1 MVEQFDGQVTII
13 TIIIINTDER
23 STTTSLSKC
32 LEVRIQ
38 FKTLKKMAGWQASGC
53 VFHPFHTLLD
63 FSPLSANVLFSVD
76 DFQWGRKN
84 RPLDSLSA
92 WHTHTLPLSFIW
104 CMHTVSFFFP
114 LFSPTTTKPSIYCH
128 FHYRR
133 QNGEFLRSALAILS
147 LMNWVDC
154 SEAGTSAAAIGRR

>member
-1 MVEQFDGQVTII
+1 MEQFKAQVTII

-23 STTTSLSKC
+23 STTTSHSNYLA
-32 LEVRIQ
+32 VRIH
-38 FKTLKKMAGWQASGC
+38 FKTLKKMSGWQASVC
-53 VFHPFHTLLD
+53 IFHPFHTLLD
-63 FSPLSANVLFSVD
+63 FSPLSANALFSVD

-84 RPLDSLSA
+84 RPLDSLNA
-92 WHTHTLPLSFIW
+92 WHTHTLSLSFIW
-104 CMHTVSFFFP
+104 CMHTVSLFP
-114 LFSPTTTKPSIYCH
+114 PYSPPTTTKPSIYCH

-133 QNGEFLRSALAILS
+133 QNGEFLRSVLAILS